1 MAAFVFR
8 QILFLL
14 IACALVVPSAAWGAH
29 LAGHAQLGSAEAT
42 HTHHS
47 DHAHEAD
54 FETKAPDEQGS
65 EGSAPIKGMTHDHG
79 SSHSHSGAFLK
90 PDESLTLSALI
101 SDKLLFDRDSSVHAL
116 SHPDTLLRPPR
127 TA

>member
-1 MAAFVFR
+1 MFR
-8 QILFLL
+8 QILSLL
-14 IACALVVPSAAWGAH
+14 IACALVVPTAAWGLH
-29 LAGHAQLGSAEAT
+29 LVGHAQLASAEST

-54 FETKAPDEQGS
+54 SQIKASDEQGG

-79 SSHSHSGAFLK
+79 SSHSHVSAFLK
-90 PDESLTLSALI
+90 PDESLTLSSLI
-101 SDKLLFDRDSSVHAL
+101 SDQLLFDRYSSADAL
-116 SHPDTLLRPPR
+116 SRPDTLLRPPR